1 MNDRKKQSV
10 APDHDQ
16 TSEKQDRDLIQLIAM
31 LVARRHL
38 SRIKNQKLN
47 EEGKHDEDKEI

>member
-1 MNDRKKQSV
+1 VNDRKKQPV
-10 APDHDQ
+10 APDDDQ

-47 EEGKHDEDKEI
+47 EEGKHDEDKET